1 MKKWI
6 FILFGFI
13 SSLVMSGC
21 IYKPNISLFPK
32 IEPLEEKVVEGSGS
46 DKVLLI
52 DISGMISEE
61 REGGVTEEPDMVSRV
76 KEELKGAAAD
86 KSIKAIVLRVNSPGG
101 TVTASDLIYH
111 EIRRFKEKT
120 GMKVIA
126 SIIDVGASGAYYI
139 SMAADKIVAH
149 PTSVTGSIGVIMLHV
164 NLQGLLEKVGVGAE
178 PIKSGKNKDLGS
190 PLKPLSTE
198 DRLILQGI
206 INSMYG
212 RFLEV
217 VVEGRQHLSPERI
230 KELADGRV
238 YTSREAKESGLVDQI
253 GYLDQAIDLAKSE
266 AGIKEAKVIL
276 YKRPHQY
283 KNNIYSEAVQTAA
296 NPMSV
301 WGVDPKNLLQGASA
315 KFLYLWMP

>member
-1 MKKWI
+1 MKKWMFVI
-6 FILFGFI
+6 FGLVL
-13 SSLVMSGC
+13 SLSASGC

-32 IEPLEEKVVEGSGS
+32 TEPLEEQVVEGSGAE
-46 DKVLLI
+46 KVLLI
-52 DISGMISEE
+52 DISGVISEE
-61 REGGVTEEPDMVSRV
+61 KDGGIADGPDMVSRV

-86 KSIKAIVLRVNSPGG
+86 KSVKAIVLRVNSPGG

-120 GMKVIA
+120 GVKVVA

-139 SMAADKIVAH
+139 SMAADKIMAH

-190 PLKPLSTE
+190 PLKPLSIE
-198 DRLILQGI
+198 DRRILQGI

-217 VVEGRQHLSPERI
+217 IVEGRQNLSPERI

-238 YTSREAKESGLVDQI
+238 YTSMEAKESGLVDQI
-253 GYLDQAIDLAKSE
+253 GYLDQAIDLAKAE
-266 AGIKEAKVIL
+266 AGIKEATVIL

-283 KNNIYSEAVQTAA
+283 KNNIYSEAFQTAA
-296 NPMSV
+296 NPLAA
-301 WGVDPKNLLQGASA
+301 WGVDPKNLLQGGSA

>member
-1 MKKWI
+1 MKKL
-6 FILFGFI
+6 ILFCANSIFA
-13 SSLVMSGC
+13 LLFSGC
-21 IYKPNISLFPK
+21 IYNISLFPEMK
-32 IEPLEEKVVEGSGS
+32 PLQEQVVEGSGA
-46 DKVLLI
+46 DKVLMI
-52 DISGMISEE
+52 DISGVISEE
-61 REGGVTEEPDMVSRV
+61 KEGGIVEGPDMVSRV
-76 KEELKGAAAD
+76 KEELKRASAD

-111 EIRRFKEKT
+111 EIRRFKERT
-120 GMKVIA
+120 GVKVVA

-178 PIKSGKNKDLGS
+178 PIKSGANKDLGS
-190 PLKPLSTE
+190 PLKPLSPE
-198 DRLILQGI
+198 DRRILQGI

-217 VVEGRQHLSPERI
+217 IVEGRQELSPERI

-238 YTSREAKESGLVDQI
+238 YTSVESKESGLIDQI
-253 GYLDQAIDLAKSE
+253 GYLDDAIDLAKSE
-266 AGIKEAKVIL
+266 AGIREARVVL
-276 YKRPHQY
+276 YKRPHQHR
-283 KNNIYSEAVQTAA
+283 NNIYSQALQTAA
-296 NPMSV
+296 NPLSV
-301 WGVDPKNLLQGASA
+301 WGVDPKSLLNGGSA